1 MQIGQSLYHIGRHP
15 SGIIK
20 GIKCALACLGICND
34 FMAEPFHRFRAQE
47 HARVAACLPQ
57 LQAGV
62 EKLVSNHHPAPAAA

>member
-1 MQIGQSLYHIGRHP
+1 
-15 SGIIK
+15 
-20 GIKCALACLGICND
+20 
-34 FMAEPFHRFRAQE
+34 MAEPFHRFRAQE